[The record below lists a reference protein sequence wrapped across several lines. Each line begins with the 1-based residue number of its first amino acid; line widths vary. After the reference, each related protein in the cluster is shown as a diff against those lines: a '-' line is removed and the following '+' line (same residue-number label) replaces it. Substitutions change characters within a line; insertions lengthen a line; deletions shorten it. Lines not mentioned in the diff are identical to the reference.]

1 VLARVGKGFDVDAAR
16 RELSAIAV
24 ALGDEYPD
32 SNRSWSVTVRPLI
45 ETVVS
50 PEFRRSVLLL
60 TGAVAFVLLIA
71 CANVTSLLLSR
82 ATVRRREMAIR
93 AALGANRAQLVRLLL
108 VESVV
113 LAAAAG
119 ALGVMLA
126 VWGVEVLKRLD
137 PGSIPRLDEVTLS
150 APVLVVAGFASLLTA
165 LVFGIVPALTS
176 ASGTGTELRTRESS
190 PDRRTSRSRDL
201 LVLGEVALAV
211 VLLIGAGLMMRSFV
225 RLQQRALGFDAGSLM
240 TAQLATPP
248 ERPSQASDTTAATER
263 ILARLAEL
271 PGVSNVAGGSRLP
284 FAGPNSG
291 NVFEIEGVVHP
302 SDERPDTDYRVV
314 TADYFRTLAIPL
326 IRGRVFTPGDGPAAP
341 AVVISASTARRYW
354 ANRDP
359 LGARVR
365 LGDSPWM
372 TVVGVVGDARYF
384 AIDAP
389 GDSVRPMMY
398 VPHAQMPD
406 VWLMFAI
413 RTRTAPDALAETL
426 RSTLSA
432 AVPEAPVVSIEPMS
446 AILAQALGPQRFGTT
461 LFAVF
466 AWVAVFLAAAG
477 VYGLIAYF
485 VSCRTREI
493 GVRVAL
499 GASTTD
505 IVRMTAGRG
514 IVLSAGGLV
523 TGLAVARALSGLL
536 SRVLFEVSPV
546 DPATYA
552 VVAIGFLALAAAAS
566 YVPARRALQIDPAR
580 TLNAE

>member
-1 VLARVGKGFDVDAAR
+1 
-16 RELSAIAV
+16 
-24 ALGDEYPD
+24 
-32 SNRSWSVTVRPLI
+32 
-45 ETVVS
+45 
-50 PEFRRSVLLL
+50 
-60 TGAVAFVLLIA
+60 
-71 CANVTSLLLSR
+71 
-82 ATVRRREMAIR
+82 
-93 AALGANRAQLVRLLL
+93 
-108 VESVV
+108 
-113 LAAAAG
+113 
-119 ALGVMLA
+119 
-126 VWGVEVLKRLD
+126 
-137 PGSIPRLDEVTLS
+137 
-150 APVLVVAGFASLLTA
+150 
-165 LVFGIVPALTS
+165 
-176 ASGTGTELRTRESS
+176 
-190 PDRRTSRSRDL
+190 
-201 LVLGEVALAV
+201 
-211 VLLIGAGLMMRSFV
+211 
-225 RLQQRALGFDAGSLM
+225 
-240 TAQLATPP
+240 
-248 ERPSQASDTTAATER
+248 
-263 ILARLAEL
+263 
-271 PGVSNVAGGSRLP
+271 
-284 FAGPNSG
+284 
-291 NVFEIEGVVHP
+291 
-302 SDERPDTDYRVV
+302 
-314 TADYFRTLAIPL
+314 
-326 IRGRVFTPGDGPAAP
+326 
-341 AVVISASTARRYW
+341 
-354 ANRDP
+354 
-359 LGARVR
+359 
-365 LGDSPWM
+365 
-372 TVVGVVGDARYF
+372 
-384 AIDAP
+384 
-389 GDSVRPMMY
+389 MMY